1 MTGLRYA
8 EECTV
13 EELQTADATPAPPG
27 PAPVVPAIGEH
38 DVSAARGLLINV
50 AYRMLGSTSDA
61 EDVVQ
66 ETFTRWYT
74 MPVPARAEITNPT
87 AWCVRV
93 ATRICL
99 DLLKSSRHRREAYVG
114 PWLPEPLPHHATA
127 VASRTADPA
136 DRITLDES
144 VTTAV
149 LTVLEAMT
157 PPERVS
163 FVLHDV
169 FQYPFGEIGEIVG
182 RSADACRQ
190 LASSARRRLKNGRSH
205 AVDATRHA
213 AAVHGFK
220 NALERGDI
228 GALIGLLDPD
238 VHVVNDGG
246 GRVRAALREVI
257 GAEKVVR
264 YLIGVRRRL
273 PDIQIAPADVSGQPG
288 LVFQL
293 HGTTWGV
300 VSLGVEDGRIT
311 RLWMVL
317 NPDKLRFWQP
327 ENG

>member
-1 MTGLRYA
+1 
-8 EECTV
+8 
-13 EELQTADATPAPPG
+13 
-27 PAPVVPAIGEH
+27 
-38 DVSAARGLLINV
+38 VSADRELLINV
-50 AYRMLGSTSDA
+50 AYRMLGSMSDA

-74 MPVPARAEITNPT
+74 MPVHGRADIANPT

-114 PWLPEPLPHHATA
+114 PWLPEPLPHNAAA
-127 VASRTADPA
+127 VGSPGADPA

-149 LTVLEAMT
+149 LTLLEAMT
-157 PPERVS
+157 PAERVS

-169 FQYPFGEIGEIVG
+169 FQYPFAEVGEIVG

-190 LASSARRRLKNGRSH
+190 LASSARRRLKSGRIQ
-205 AVDATRHA
+205 AVDARQHA

-220 NALERGDI
+220 SALERGDI
-228 GALIGLLDPD
+228 SALIGLLDPD

-264 YLIGVRRRL
+264 YLIGLRRRL
-273 PDIQIAPADVSGQPG
+273 PDIHITLAEVSGQPG
-288 LVFQL
+288 LVFEQ
-293 HGTTWGV
+293 HDATFGV
-300 VSLGVEDGRIT
+300 VSIGVHDGRIT

-317 NPDKLRFWQP
+317 NPDKLRFWQT
-327 ENG
+327 ESL

>member
-1 MTGLRYA
+1 MRYA
-8 EECTV
+8 EEGTV
-13 EELQTADATPAPPG
+13 EERQSTPAAPTTPG
-27 PAPVVPAIGEH
+27 DVAVAAADGEH
-38 DVSAARGLLINV
+38 DVSADRGLLINV
-50 AYRMLGSTSDA
+50 AYRMLGSLSDA

-74 MPVPARAEITNPT
+74 MPLDARADIRNPP

-127 VASRTADPA
+127 DASPTVDPA

-149 LTVLEAMT
+149 LTVLDAMT
-157 PPERVS
+157 PAERVS

-169 FQYPFGEIGEIVG
+169 FQYPFAEIGDIVG
-182 RSADACRQ
+182 RSPDACRQ
-190 LASSARRRLKNGRSH
+190 LATSARRRLRSDRSQV
-205 AVDATRHA
+205 VDAAQHA
-213 AAVHGFK
+213 AAVRGFK

-228 GALIGLLDPD
+228 GALIELLDPD

-246 GRVRAALREVI
+246 GQVRAALREVI

-264 YLIGVRRRL
+264 FLMGLRRRQ
-273 PDIQIAPADVSGQPG
+273 PDIHIAPAEVSGRPG
-288 LVFQL
+288 LVCRL
-293 HGTTWGV
+293 RGATVAVASIGV
-300 VSLGVEDGRIT
+300 DDGLVT
-311 RLWMVL
+311 RVWMVL
-317 NPDKLRFWQP
+317 NPDKLRFWQTDIL
-327 ENG
+327 